1 LNPSEPKGRR
11 YRRISKPPIQV
22 LAPSILFHLRVTTYS
37 EYTIL
42 EAIGVLLKQC
52 LRQLPLHRLPPDLPQ
67 IRSAQL
73 LRCLIDGLGEGIS
86 KELRLK
92 RVNRQQMILRAVDV
106 ERLIEPE
113 HAARAI
119 WKLVGGLDLSAF
131 RAEIEVVEG
140 EAGRP
145 AYAPW

>member
-1 LNPSEPKGRR
+1 VKS
-11 YRRISKPPIQV
+11 
-22 LAPSILFHLRVTTYS
+22 
-37 EYTIL
+37 
-42 EAIGVLLKQC
+42 
-52 LRQLPLHRLPPDLPQ
+52 
-67 IRSAQL
+67 RS

-145 AYAPW
+145 AYAPWLLISLWIYAYSAGVSWAREVARRCEYHPA